1 MRRERPTDNNN
12 SYFSSYKTYHM
23 FFGRDNKSKDEKS
36 EAKSQQMAIKY
47 KFRDMKVHSSD
58 EWMADGTKKYRR
70 MYDRYETTY
79 MRAELSFFNKLFDEE
94 DWEASFRLKCFFL
107 NGSQKNEL
115 CNLEQKRK
123 ILKDENIVFIRD
135 AWGNATT
142 GAYWLRGDYVW
153 EAYVDEVKIGES
165 KFYVEDVGLVKEG
178 VNPYFDIES
187 IKLFEGDGQ
196 GSSQPTKKYLNKFSQ
211 KDTRFL
217 WGEFNFKNKTQKD
230 YYAEIIFNFYDDAL
244 QPKGKNSVLKY
255 VTANTAGQ
263 IYTVYPGWGSD
274 APGTWKEGRYT
285 MDAVFMDTLIAT
297 VPFEVGTKFE
307 EGGVAILTD
316 AEQMFKPAT
325 KSNSSSDS
333 NKNLED
339 ILNESMNELNSLTGM
354 NSIKTDVNE
363 LVKLVRFY
371 QETGKD
377 VLNKFSLHSVFTGNP
392 GTGKTTV
399 ARILAKIYKGLGI
412 LEKGHLVEVDRE
424 GLVAGYVGQTA
435 IKTGDKINEAMSG
448 ILFIDEAYSLAQG
461 KGSQYDFGGEAIQ
474 VILKRME
481 DFRGKFGVIV
491 AGYTDNMYEFIT
503 SNPGLKSRFDRN
515 FVFEDYSAEDMFTI
529 ALSILKKEDVRP
541 DEASAEHLKKYF
553 AYLHEGRDK
562 NFGNARTVRQ
572 VCGESVKNQNLRLA
586 SMKKE
591 ERTKEMLETL
601 ILEDVREFE
610 IRETDSRG
618 KLGFRFGENK

>member
-1 MRRERPTDNNN
+1 
-12 SYFSSYKTYHM
+12 M
-23 FFGRDNKSKDEKS
+23 FFGRDNKDKEKKP
-36 EAKSQQMAIKY
+36 EPKSQNMVVKY
-47 KFRDMKVHSSD
+47 KFRGLKVHSSD
-58 EWMADGTKKYRR
+58 EWMADGMKKYRQ

-94 DWEASFRLKCFFL
+94 DWDASFRLKCFFL

-123 ILKDENIVFIRD
+123 ILANENIVYIRD
-135 AWGNATT
+135 AWGNATA

-153 EAYVDEVKIGES
+153 EAYIDEVKIGEA
-165 KFYVEDVGLVKEG
+165 KFYVEDVGTVKQGE
-178 VNPYFDIES
+178 NPYFDIES
-187 IKLFEGDGQ
+187 IKMFEGDGYA
-196 GSSQPTKKYLNKFSQ
+196 SSLPNKKYLNKFST
-211 KDTRFL
+211 KETRYL
-217 WGEFNFKNKTQKD
+217 WGEFNFKNKTPKD
-230 YYAEIIFNFYDDAL
+230 YYAEVIFNFYDDAL
-244 QPKGKNSVLKY
+244 QLKGRNAVLKY
-255 VTANTAGQ
+255 VAANTAGQ
-263 IYTVYPGWGSD
+263 TYTLYSGWGSEI
-274 APGTWKEGRYT
+274 PGVWKEGRYT

-307 EGGVAILTD
+307 EGGVAVITD
-316 AEQMFKPAT
+316 AEKILKHTGAAT
-325 KSNSSSDS
+325 AADQ
-333 NKNLED
+333 NKNFED
-339 ILNESMNELNSLTGM
+339 ILNESLAELNSFTGM
-354 NSIKTDVNE
+354 NSIKKDVNE

-399 ARILAKIYKGLGI
+399 ARILAKIYKGLGV

-435 IKTGDKINEAMSG
+435 IKTGDKINEAMGG

-474 VILKRME
+474 IILKRME

-503 SNPGLKSRFDRN
+503 SNPGLKSRFDRT
-515 FVFEDYSAEDMFTI
+515 FVFEDYDAEDMFTI
-529 ALSILKKEDVRP
+529 ALSILAKEDVKP
-541 DEASAEHLKKYF
+541 DEQSAEHLKKYF
-553 AYLHEGRDK
+553 AYLHTVRDK

-572 VCGESVKNQNLRLA
+572 ICGEAIKNQNLRLA

-591 ERTKEMLETL
+591 ERTKEMMET
-601 ILEDVREFE
+601 IIPDDVKEFE
-610 IRETDSRG
+610 IKEADSQRG
-618 KLGFRFGENK
+618 KLGFKFGENK

>member
-1 MRRERPTDNNN
+1 
-12 SYFSSYKTYHM
+12 M
-23 FFGRDNKSKDEKS
+23 FFGGDKKKDQNPEQ
-36 EAKSQQMAIKY
+36 KSQQMAIKY
-47 KFRDMKVHSSD
+47 KFKDLKVHSSD
-58 EWMADGTKKYRR
+58 EWMADGTKKYRKVF
-70 MYDRYETTY
+70 DRYETSY

-94 DWEASFRLKCFFL
+94 DWEASFRTKCFFL

-135 AWGNATT
+135 AWGNATL

-153 EAYVDEVKIGES
+153 EAYVDEVKIGEV
-165 KFYVEDVGLVKEG
+165 KFYVEDVGAVKVGE
-178 VNPYFDIES
+178 NPYFEIES
-187 IKLFEGDGQ
+187 IKMFEGDGK
-196 GSSQPTKKYLNKFSQ
+196 GSSLPQKKYLNKFSNAE
-211 KDTRFL
+211 TRFV
-217 WGEFNFKNKTQKD
+217 WGEFNFKNKTAKD
-230 YYAEIIFNFYDDAL
+230 YYAEIFFNFYDDAG
-244 QPKGKNSVLKY
+244 QPKGKNSLLKY
-255 VTANTAGQ
+255 VPINTLGQ
-263 IYTVYPGWGSD
+263 VYTLYPGWGSD
-274 APGTWKEGRYT
+274 APGTWKDDKYT
-285 MDAVFMDTLIAT
+285 MEAVFMDTLIAT

-307 EGGVAILTD
+307 EGAVATITD
-316 AEQMFKPAT
+316 AEQMFKPAI
-325 KSNSSSDS
+325 KSASSDA
-333 NKNLED
+333 NKNIEE
-339 ILNESMNELNSLTGM
+339 ILNASMAELNSLTGM
-354 NSIKTDVNE
+354 NSIKNDVNE

-377 VLNKFSLHSVFTGNP
+377 ILNKFSLHSVFTGNP

-435 IKTGDKINEAMSG
+435 IKTGDKINEAMGG

-461 KGSQYDFGGEAIQ
+461 KGSQYDFGGESIQ

-503 SNPGLKSRFDRN
+503 SNPGLKSRFDRT
-515 FVFEDYSAEDMFTI
+515 FVFEDYAADEMFTI
-529 ALSILKKEDVRP
+529 ALAILKKEDISP
-541 DEASAEHLKKYF
+541 DNATTDHLRKYF
-553 AYLHEGRDK
+553 SYLHQMRDK

-572 VCGESVKNQNLRLA
+572 VCGEAVKNQNLRLA

-591 ERTKEMLETL
+591 ERSKEMLETL
-601 ILEDVREFE
+601 TFADVKEFE
-610 IRETDSRG
+610 IKETDSGRG
-618 KLGFRFGENK
+618 KLGFKFGERT